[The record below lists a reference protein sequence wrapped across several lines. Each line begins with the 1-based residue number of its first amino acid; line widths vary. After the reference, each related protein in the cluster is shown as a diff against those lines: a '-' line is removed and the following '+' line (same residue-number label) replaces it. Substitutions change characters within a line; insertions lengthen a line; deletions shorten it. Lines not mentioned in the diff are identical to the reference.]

1 LLVQPTALVGEVL
14 STIAVRVNA
23 GGDVSSLGTVWQR
36 SVLASGRAE
45 HSAFGGV
52 GWWVLTLAS
61 LLALLAIGG
70 AASRVARRP
79 VWKAT
84 PELIVLLNQ
93 SAAFY
98 GRWPEDR
105 LASAPRDEVVLEA
118 ARCRRIVELLERR
131 TAPGIDRG
139 PAENGP
145 IAGLQAW
152 IALLSKR
159 IDGRHDV
166 PSGTAYA

>member
-1 LLVQPTALVGEVL
+1 MQPTALVGEVL
-14 STIAVRVNA
+14 STIAARVNA

-36 SVLASGRAE
+36 SVLASGRAD
-45 HSAFGGV
+45 HSALGGV
-52 GWWVLTLAS
+52 GWLALTLAS
-61 LLALLAIGG
+61 LLALFAIGG
-70 AASRVARRP
+70 AASRLARRP
-79 VWKAT
+79 GWKAT

-105 LASAPRDEVVLEA
+105 LASAPRDDVVLEA

-131 TAPGIDRG
+131 TAPEIDRG

-152 IALLSKR
+152 ITLLSKR
-159 IDGRHDV
+159 IDGRPDV
-166 PSGTAYA
+166 PSEFAYA